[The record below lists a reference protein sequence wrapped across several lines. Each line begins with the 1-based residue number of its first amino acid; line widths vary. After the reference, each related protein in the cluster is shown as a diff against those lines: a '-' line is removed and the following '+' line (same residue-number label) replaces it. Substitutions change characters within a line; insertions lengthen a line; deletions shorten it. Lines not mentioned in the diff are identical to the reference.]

1 MESLFILVVLQWYK
15 CLNHPLDV
23 VESTFMQGKDDTLL
37 QASIVLMVKQLICTQ
52 YLRVQFLLE
61 ALINIKNMAEL
72 EEKKETKR
80 TTKKV
85 IETPQEMRILVVT
98 NIAEVVKYVNEEGIK
113 KEDII
118 SLLKDNGQWMLV
130 YYK

>member
-1 MESLFILVVLQWYK
+1 
-15 CLNHPLDV
+15 
-23 VESTFMQGKDDTLL
+23 
-37 QASIVLMVKQLICTQ
+37 
-52 YLRVQFLLE
+52 
-61 ALINIKNMAEL
+61 MAEV
-72 EEKKETKR
+72 EEKKEIKK

-85 IETPQEMRILVVT
+85 IDTSQKMRILVVT

>member
-1 MESLFILVVLQWYK
+1 M
-15 CLNHPLDV
+15 
-23 VESTFMQGKDDTLL
+23 T
-37 QASIVLMVKQLICTQ
+37 
-52 YLRVQFLLE
+52 
-61 ALINIKNMAEL
+61 EL

-85 IETPQEMRILVVT
+85 IEKSQEMRILVVT

>member
-1 MESLFILVVLQWYK
+1 
-15 CLNHPLDV
+15 
-23 VESTFMQGKDDTLL
+23 
-37 QASIVLMVKQLICTQ
+37 
-52 YLRVQFLLE
+52 
-61 ALINIKNMAEL
+61 MAEL

-85 IETPQEMRILVVT
+85 IEKSQEMRILVVT
-98 NIAEVVKYVNEEGIK
+98 NIAEVVKYVNEERIK

>member
-1 MESLFILVVLQWYK
+1 
-15 CLNHPLDV
+15 
-23 VESTFMQGKDDTLL
+23 
-37 QASIVLMVKQLICTQ
+37 
-52 YLRVQFLLE
+52 
-61 ALINIKNMAEL
+61 MAEV
-72 EEKKETKR
+72 EEKKEIKK

-85 IETPQEMRILVVT
+85 IDTSQKITSQKMRILVVT
-98 NIAEVVKYVNEEGIK
+98 NIVEVVNYVNEENIK

>member
-1 MESLFILVVLQWYK
+1 
-15 CLNHPLDV
+15 
-23 VESTFMQGKDDTLL
+23 
-37 QASIVLMVKQLICTQ
+37 
-52 YLRVQFLLE
+52 
-61 ALINIKNMAEL
+61 MAEL

-85 IETPQEMRILVVT
+85 IEKSQEMRILVVT

>member
-1 MESLFILVVLQWYK
+1 
-15 CLNHPLDV
+15 
-23 VESTFMQGKDDTLL
+23 
-37 QASIVLMVKQLICTQ
+37 
-52 YLRVQFLLE
+52 
-61 ALINIKNMAEL
+61 MAEL

-85 IETPQEMRILVVT
+85 IGKPQEMRILVVT

>member
-1 MESLFILVVLQWYK
+1 
-15 CLNHPLDV
+15 
-23 VESTFMQGKDDTLL
+23 
-37 QASIVLMVKQLICTQ
+37 
-52 YLRVQFLLE
+52 
-61 ALINIKNMAEL
+61 MAEL

-85 IETPQEMRILVVT
+85 IETSQEMRILVVT
-98 NIAEVVKYVNEEGIK
+98 NIAEVVKYVNEEDIK

>member
-1 MESLFILVVLQWYK
+1 
-15 CLNHPLDV
+15 
-23 VESTFMQGKDDTLL
+23 
-37 QASIVLMVKQLICTQ
+37 
-52 YLRVQFLLE
+52 
-61 ALINIKNMAEL
+61 MAEL
-72 EEKKETKR
+72 EKKEEIKK

-85 IETPQEMRILVVT
+85 IDIPQKMRILVVV
-98 NIAEVVKYVNEEGIK
+98 NITEVVEYVNEENIK

>member
-1 MESLFILVVLQWYK
+1 
-15 CLNHPLDV
+15 
-23 VESTFMQGKDDTLL
+23 
-37 QASIVLMVKQLICTQ
+37 
-52 YLRVQFLLE
+52 
-61 ALINIKNMAEL
+61 MAEV
-72 EEKKETKR
+72 EEKKEIKK

-85 IETPQEMRILVVT
+85 IDTSQKMRILVVT
-98 NIAEVVKYVNEEGIK
+98 NIVEVVNYVNEEGIK

>member
-1 MESLFILVVLQWYK
+1 
-15 CLNHPLDV
+15 
-23 VESTFMQGKDDTLL
+23 
-37 QASIVLMVKQLICTQ
+37 
-52 YLRVQFLLE
+52 
-61 ALINIKNMAEL
+61 MAEL

-80 TTKKV
+80 TTKKI
-85 IETPQEMRILVVT
+85 IEKSQEMRILVVT
-98 NIAEVVKYVNEEGIK
+98 NIAEVVKYVNEERIK

>member
-1 MESLFILVVLQWYK
+1 
-15 CLNHPLDV
+15 
-23 VESTFMQGKDDTLL
+23 
-37 QASIVLMVKQLICTQ
+37 
-52 YLRVQFLLE
+52 
-61 ALINIKNMAEL
+61 MAEL
-72 EEKKETKR
+72 EEKKEIKK

-85 IETPQEMRILVVT
+85 IDTSQKMRILVVT
-98 NIAEVVKYVNEEGIK
+98 NIVEVVNYVNEENIK

>member
-1 MESLFILVVLQWYK
+1 
-15 CLNHPLDV
+15 
-23 VESTFMQGKDDTLL
+23 
-37 QASIVLMVKQLICTQ
+37 
-52 YLRVQFLLE
+52 
-61 ALINIKNMAEL
+61 MAEL
-72 EEKKETKR
+72 EEKKEIKR
-80 TTKKV
+80 TIKKV